1 MTDSTPPP
9 AAAPAPA
16 PGPAQTL
23 SLISF
28 IVGLASFVFS
38 WVPVLGFLGA
48 IAAIILGFMG
58 KKKEPAAP
66 KWMWLGGII
75 AGFVALAIS
84 LIIGLVTILTIFLP
98 FLFLGSI
105 DTYGY

>member
-66 KWMWLGGII
+66 KWMWLG
-75 AGFVALAIS
+75 
-84 LIIGLVTILTIFLP
+84 
-98 FLFLGSI
+98 SI